1 MSIVSRNVPH
11 YKQELPFSCVAACA
25 RMVLAYHGKIC
36 TEDEL
41 RQLLG
46 TAEYGTKARNILRI
60 ASLAFD
66 VQVETS
72 NLAHPGTALEAG
84 LPPIVFL
91 ETAFL
96 EYWSVPCDHV
106 AVVVGLNLATITLN
120 DPYFDTA
127 PQRTALTAFQSA
139 WATYEHLA
147 AFIRPKA

>member
-1 MSIVSRNVPH
+1 MSIVSLNVPH

-36 TEDEL
+36 TKDEL
-41 RQLLG
+41 RQLLC
-46 TAEYGTKARNILRI
+46 TAEYGTKARNIQRI
-60 ASLAFD
+60 ASLGFD

-72 NLAHPGTALEAG
+72 NLAQLGTALDAG
-84 LPPIVFL
+84 VPPIVFL
-91 ETAFL
+91 ETTFL
-96 EYWSVPCDHV
+96 EYWRVPCDHV

-127 PQRTALTAFQSA
+127 PQRAALTAFQSA
-139 WATYEHLA
+139 WATNEHFA